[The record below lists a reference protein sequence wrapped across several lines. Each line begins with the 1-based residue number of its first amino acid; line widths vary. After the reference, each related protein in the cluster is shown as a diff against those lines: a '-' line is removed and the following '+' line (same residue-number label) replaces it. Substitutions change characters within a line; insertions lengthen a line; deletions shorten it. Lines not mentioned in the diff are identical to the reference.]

1 MKTCPNCG
9 NMNADDAKF
18 CEGCGTAFEEKIEEK
33 EVVPQVDGEIV
44 SEGKNFSGDAYSGS
58 GIDAGNGDNINASG
72 FGTATDNG
80 SAPDNGV
87 SPDNGA
93 SPENGASQFGDLGQ
107 NSQPNGYGPQESVG
121 QDFSG
126 QPGYGGQNYQ
136 GQQGYPQ
143 QNVAPQNYPGQ
154 GYGGPGYGQQGN
166 YQQGYNQQGNYQ
178 QGYGPAP
185 KKDLTTVCT
194 LALVFGIIGFFC
206 DPFYI
211 ITTAAFILGII
222 GLANNG
228 SKKGQAMAGF
238 ICSICATCVQVIF
251 DICTLGIG
259 VFF

>member
-1 MKTCPNCG
+1 MKACPNCG

-44 SEGKNFSGDAYSGS
+44 SEGKSFSGDAYSGS
-58 GIDAGNGDNINASG
+58 GIDAGNGDANGDADSAS
-72 FGTATDNG
+72 
-80 SAPDNGV
+80 
-87 SPDNGA
+87 
-93 SPENGASQFGDLGQ
+93 DLGAAQ
-107 NSQPNGYGPQESVG
+107 NSDPGQNADPVQNDQTVQNVQTTGYNQPGSMEQG
-121 QDFSG
+121 FSG
-126 QPGYGGQNYQ
+126 QPGYGGQNYP

-206 DPFYI
+206 DPLYL

-222 GLANNG
+222 GLANGG
-228 SKKGQAMAGF
+228 SKKGQALAGF

>member
-18 CEGCGTAFEEKIEEK
+18 CEGCGTAFEEKLEEK

-44 SEGKNFSGDAYSGS
+44 SEGKSFSGDAYSGS

-80 SAPDNGV
+80 
-87 SPDNGA
+87 A
-93 SPENGASQFGDLGQ
+93 SPENGASPDNGSVPDNGFAPDNGTAPDNGFAPDNGSAPDNRSVPDNGTSPNNGYAQFG
-107 NSQPNGYGPQESVG
+107 NS
-121 QDFSG
+121 
-126 QPGYGGQNYQ
+126 

-154 GYGGPGYGQQGN
+154 GYGGPGYG
-166 YQQGYNQQGNYQ
+166 QQGNYQ

>member
-9 NMNADDAKF
+9 NMNADDANF

-44 SEGKNFSGDAYSGS
+44 SEGKSFSGDAYSGS
-58 GIDAGNGDNINASG
+58 TDDA
-72 FGTATDNG
+72 
-80 SAPDNGV
+80 DNGV
-87 SPDNGA
+87 ATD
-93 SPENGASQFGDLGQ
+93 NGASQFGDPGQ

-206 DPFYI
+206 DPLYI

>member
-44 SEGKNFSGDAYSGS
+44 SEGKSFSGDAYSGS
-58 GIDAGNGDNINASG
+58 TGDADNGV
-72 FGTATDNG
+72 ATDNG
-80 SAPDNGV
+80 
-87 SPDNGA
+87 A
-93 SPENGASQFGDLGQ
+93 SSDNGASQFGNPGQ

-206 DPFYI
+206 DPLYI

>member
-44 SEGKNFSGDAYSGS
+44 SEGKSFSGDAYSGS
-58 GIDAGNGDNINASG
+58 TGDADNGV
-72 FGTATDNG
+72 ATDNG
-80 SAPDNGV
+80 
-87 SPDNGA
+87 A
-93 SPENGASQFGDLGQ
+93 SSDNGASQFGNPGQ
-107 NSQPNGYGPQESVG
+107 NSQPNGYVPQESVG